1 MKYKTN
7 KVSCYAPIRMP
18 SDCCFPKHHHHNY
31 TPEWWDLVRIWED
44 PTEHNPITQYILDR
58 VLVPLVRTLSDR
70 PDLASMVRKIQLPLV
85 VYQDY
90 VVMSSQDDLPA
101 KKRPLTLAGSDVTKP
116 EEQRLRLREAMR
128 LGYEEPPTATI
139 LHSLLQSTSQLI
151 QLCCQLEALDGY
163 WSIDIMSLHQRRRNL
178 EQERLLQP
186 PGKSK
191 SQESSA
197 SHQLA
202 LDPQPGPSLI
212 VRRRTNLM
220 SRLFTRIIHRKS
232 SRNKLTDVSN
242 SSTNVDRNLGVDDP
256 STLQTNTSS
265 CPKGENQEGGIGASP
280 EEAHLASS
288 QSFTPSLLWSDIYLN
303 TFERLKY
310 WKLEFGSPLSM
321 SLADCS
327 WVAHCGS
334 DPNLELCGKH
344 YWHRYNDAMTR
355 KFFLTTLCMNPPI
368 FSLIS
373 QHNSFENIVE
383 LEFSTIE
390 EEEIQHTDGV
400 LVGARIGFA
409 KALENGL
416 RNLRRLSV
424 MGSFITL
431 LSAVRDNQLESL
443 QVSRWHI
450 HALHVDLV
458 LEYLARSYNSL
469 DDKAEAALKSL
480 TIDTVSVKLGTAYWA
495 GEGSGPF
502 DISNF
507 PIRNVTLP
515 CGAERQVFKYGD
527 RYEQYFLKLEI
538 VYAIIR
544 YAPNL
549 QELILRRGR
558 LALDEDWKL
567 ELEAKY
573 MRWDLQRYN
582 QPPEPNMEE
591 FHPPVA
597 RNLKT
602 LAFLVWGKA
611 LRAWLLQALLHDGVF
626 PNLEKMTY
634 ASAESEHRRRQWTR
648 RYIAGGP
655 RNSIFA
661 PVDEVETLAEAQAMD
676 QMITKT
682 LQKRRV
688 SVWEDTVMEGW
699 GKFPPHTALAHIS
712 RLGEGPSFANYRDPH
727 SHRQMWNQFYGEI
740 RHFWMFSWGVPLEDM
755 QTMIPRWPSL

>member
-1 MKYKTN
+1 M
-7 KVSCYAPIRMP
+7 
-18 SDCCFPKHHHHNY
+18 
-31 TPEWWDLVRIWED
+31 RIWED
-44 PTEHNPITQYILDR
+44 PTEHNPITEYILNR

-70 PDLASMVRKIQLPLV
+70 PDLARAVRKIQLPLV

-90 VVMSSQDDLPA
+90 IVMSSQDDLPV

-116 EEQRLRLREAMR
+116 EEQRLRLREAKRM
-128 LGYEEPPTATI
+128 GQDEQPPAAVT
-139 LHSLLQSTSQLI
+139 LHSLLQSTLQLI
-151 QLCCQLEALDGY
+151 QLCCQLESLDGY
-163 WSIDIMSLHQRRRNL
+163 WSIDIMSLHQRRRKF

-186 PGKSK
+186 PVKSNN

-197 SHQLA
+197 SQYGSHGA
-202 LDPQPGPSLI
+202 LDSRHGGGGPGLV
-212 VRRRTNLM
+212 VRRRANLM
-220 SRLFTRIIHRKS
+220 SRVLSRIIHRKS
-232 SRNKLTDVSN
+232 SRNKLVAND
-242 SSTNVDRNLGVDDP
+242 SSAGVGGGSSSGNLEADDQSAP
-256 STLQTNTSS
+256 QTNTTSATS
-265 CPKGENQEGGIGASP
+265 CLEGGDSDSQGTGVGAS
-280 EEAHLASS
+280 HDMMQMDHSNNS
-288 QSFTPSLLWSDIYLN
+288 QSFTPSLLWSNIYLN
-303 TFERLKY
+303 AFERLKS
-310 WKLEFGSPLSM
+310 WRLEFGSPLSM

-334 DPNLELCGKH
+334 DPHLELCGKH

-368 FSLIS
+368 FSLLS
-373 QHNSFENIVE
+373 QPNCLENIVQ

-400 LVGARIGFA
+400 LVGARCGFA
-409 KALENGL
+409 KAMESGL

-424 MGSFITL
+424 MGSFISL

-458 LEYLARSYNSL
+458 LEYLARSYHSL
-469 DDKAEAALKSL
+469 DDKAEAALRSL
-480 TIDTVSVKLGTAYWA
+480 TIDTVSAKLGTAYWA

-502 DISNF
+502 DITNF

-527 RYEQYFLKLEI
+527 RYEQYFLKLEV

-549 QELILRRGR
+549 QELVLRRGR

-582 QPPEPNMEE
+582 QPPEPNTNMAE

-611 LRAWLLQALLHDGVF
+611 LRAWLLQTLVHDGVF
-626 PNLEKMTY
+626 PGLEKMTY

-676 QMITKT
+676 QLITQT
-682 LQKRRV
+682 LRRQRRV

-699 GKFPPHTALAHIS
+699 GKFPPPHTALAHIS
-712 RLGEGPSFANYRDPH
+712 RLGEGPGFANYRDTR
-727 SHRQMWNQFYGEI
+727 SHKQMWNQFYGEI